1 MQRGVYSHSDKLWFK
16 VTTQRSK
23 KKKAERK
30 AAAGTVSVLASC
42 TLSVASYHLLFI
54 MPVLLLSTA
63 KWQLIITVLMK
74 WGLIKHNEIRLYGQE
89 ELSCGNTAREQGE
102 GVSEWRLCETD
113 EPLDCALFSL
123 PAPPSVQHEHR
134 SIFIIRGQRSAKLWR
149 CCSTSPSLFQRSS
162 DVFIYSKY
170 MNTICY
176 NG

>member
-123 PAPPSVQHEHR
+123 PAPSAPVCPAWAQIHLYYQRSKVSQALTLLQHIPITFSAFLRCFYILKIHEHNM
-134 SIFIIRGQRSAKLWR
+134 L
-149 CCSTSPSLFQRSS
+149 
-162 DVFIYSKY
+162 
-170 MNTICY
+170 
-176 NG
+176 